1 VQIHDFQVSQPP
13 ESDSPTPYMVMAYVE
28 GKTLADY
35 IASTSA
41 QGKIPSPVEIV
52 NIFTSIGLA
61 VDYAHQ
67 KGMIHRDIKPAN
79 ILLDRHNTTRN
90 SMGEPVLTD
99 FGLAKLLG
107 VSAGVATAS
116 QPGTPLYTS
125 PEQARGYPGSER
137 SDLYSLGVILF
148 EMVTGVPPFRGDSP
162 TAVLAQH
169 LNATPISPVLLN
181 PNIPPALT
189 LVVMKALAKD
199 PNARFTSATA
209 MTAAIAEALNVSL
222 PESLGQTAY
231 PSDLPN
237 RATHISSPFS
247 QIGIG
252 MASSPVTPA
261 FAASAPSQ
269 AVSSGGSIP
278 PGALAG
284 TPLPAPP
291 ALQSA
296 TPASQQASPLSTP
309 GRMEAG
315 GTPSGPA
322 SLPSGAIQWPAAP
335 TPPIIPGPPGP
346 SVPSPSPAGRRWK
359 RLYTGLVVLVLLAL
373 IGSSLG
379 VYFTFFH
386 KNNQPTPATGGLA
399 FFLSSGQFDNGTAQ
413 GIGDELQI
421 NLQHVPDPQ
430 PGKSYYAWLLGD
442 KQPQA
447 EKDPLQPAP
456 QFTLPFLIG
465 KLITGH
471 GTATLFFK
479 GTPHH
484 DNLFSLSSRLLV
496 TEENTNGTP
505 RGPSADRG
513 AWRYYAA
520 IPQTPYGTN
529 HLSALDHIRHLFYKE
544 TKVEVLGLAGGLD
557 VWLYRN
563 TETILEWA
571 NSTRDDYHT
580 QVTDSTLIHN
590 LFLSILDY
598 LDGSPNVQIDVPKGS
613 PIAADRTISR
623 VALLS
628 VVPAQLPP
636 VDPIHNPPGYVDHV
650 QLHLNGVVQAPD
662 ATSQMRTLATRII
675 EALNNAKSW
684 LKQVRAYAQQLV
696 KMDAVQLTQASTLT
710 MLDNML
716 SNATYAYIGQLDPK
730 TDQLVPGVLQAH
742 YAIQQL
748 ATLTITPDVPQ
759 NL

>member
-1 VQIHDFQVSQPP
+1 
-13 ESDSPTPYMVMAYVE
+13 
-28 GKTLADY
+28 
-35 IASTSA
+35 
-41 QGKIPSPVEIV
+41 
-52 NIFTSIGLA
+52 
-61 VDYAHQ
+61 
-67 KGMIHRDIKPAN
+67 
-79 ILLDRHNTTRN
+79 
-90 SMGEPVLTD
+90 
-99 FGLAKLLG
+99 
-107 VSAGVATAS
+107 
-116 QPGTPLYTS
+116 
-125 PEQARGYPGSER
+125 
-137 SDLYSLGVILF
+137 
-148 EMVTGVPPFRGDSP
+148 
-162 TAVLAQH
+162 
-169 LNATPISPVLLN
+169 
-181 PNIPPALT
+181 
-189 LVVMKALAKD
+189 
-199 PNARFTSATA
+199 
-209 MTAAIAEALNVSL
+209 
-222 PESLGQTAY
+222 
-231 PSDLPN
+231 
-237 RATHISSPFS
+237 
-247 QIGIG
+247 
-252 MASSPVTPA
+252 
-261 FAASAPSQ
+261 
-269 AVSSGGSIP
+269 
-278 PGALAG
+278 
-284 TPLPAPP
+284 
-291 ALQSA
+291 
-296 TPASQQASPLSTP
+296 
-309 GRMEAG
+309 
-315 GTPSGPA
+315 
-322 SLPSGAIQWPAAP
+322 
-335 TPPIIPGPPGP
+335 
-346 SVPSPSPAGRRWK
+346 
-359 RLYTGLVVLVLLAL
+359 
-373 IGSSLG
+373 
-379 VYFTFFH
+379 
-386 KNNQPTPATGGLA
+386 
-399 FFLSSGQFDNGTAQ
+399 
-413 GIGDELQI
+413 
-421 NLQHVPDPQ
+421 
-430 PGKSYYAWLLGD
+430 LLGD

-571 NSTRDDYHT
+571 NSARDDYHT

-759 NL
+759 IL